1 MSCDFQS
8 VERYELPYCSNPKNT
23 AIDVE
28 TDVEQRWFTPECQNC
43 IWYRDQDF
51 LEPN

>member
-28 TDVEQRWFTPECQNC
+28 TDVEQAMVYSRMPKLYLVQRSGFS
-43 IWYRDQDF
+43 
-51 LEPN
+51 